1 MGRKKDSKGLIFV
14 VIILLVIF
22 FIYYKFIYLSDFIP
36 KLEVMEDN
44 ASVSEY
50 YIYGSNLNIKGSIS
64 NIDTNYDAIDLVLYN
79 GDFYDY
85 DIDVIKGE
93 GDISFEI
100 SSLINDGMYL
110 ENIDVGKYY
119 LFIRVTYK
127 NEDNENEYNY
137 YVLDNKTDY
146 SENVYYT
153 FSGTNRKI
161 VINSSNDYATMM
173 FNVSNNSD
181 DNVYDIVI
189 DPGHGGVDS
198 GAVSSNEEYVESDI
212 TMKISRYI
220 YDNLVSKGVKV
231 KLTREEDTLDD
242 DEYFEE
248 YNVKDVG
255 YIGRAV
261 IPNEVNAKYVFSIH
275 LNSLE
280 SSRTRGL
287 EIYTANMINYDFI
300 EGVINKVINNTE
312 MVVSSKN
319 TYRISDGVYT
329 RNFTDNDVTE
339 SLEGYD
345 KKGYNRYNV
354 TTSSNYFYMIRE
366 TGGFMTGAYVDDGN
380 EKVGENPYYNSNKGT
395 ETYLMEIGYLSNS
408 RDLNYIINNMEEYA
422 DVIADAI
429 YEGIFEGN
437 D

>member
-212 TMKISRYI
+212 TMKMSRYI